1 MDTKRMTHIALV
13 TAVMCIIS
21 PFTIYIP
28 VSVVPISL
36 SILTIFLSVYV
47 LKLGDALIACGLYV
61 LLGAVGLPVF
71 SGMAGGPAKLL
82 GPTGGYIFGYF
93 LLILISSPFVSRS
106 KKSWQQAGGLALGT
120 AACYALGTAWL
131 AFQAHLSF
139 EAALMAGVIPFIPA
153 DIIKIILIIIV
164 GPKIKQMTQI

>member
-1 MDTKRMTHIALV
+1 MSKLE
-13 TAVMCIIS
+13 S
-21 PFTIYIP
+21 
-28 VSVVPISL
+28 
-36 SILTIFLSVYV
+36 IFLSVYV
-47 LKLGDALIACGLYV
+47 LKLGDALIACGLYI

-71 SGMAGGPAKLL
+71 SGMAGGPAKLF

-93 LLILISSPFVSRS
+93 LLILIASPLVLRS